1 MRIHKLL
8 ATALVALMILPACQ
22 QEEDYVLPSIELG
35 TQSLDFSDDT
45 SLRINVTATRDWQVR
60 SKPDWVAV
68 DPDHGTRSSTPQR
81 VLISVL
87 PNSDY
92 NRDGEILFT
101 IGLAK
106 AAVSVKQ
113 PGAKGEKPKGSGTK
127 EDPYTV
133 GGAVEFVS
141 GMAADTPTTENV
153 YIKGKISQITEA
165 YSAQYGNATF
175 YISDDEGTSFYVF
188 RAMYLG
194 NKKWTANDT
203 QIQVGDE
210 VIICGQ
216 VVNFKGNTPETVT
229 NKSFLY
235 SLNGKVV
242 EPSGGGG
249 GGGTGTPSG
258 TGTLADPYNAAGAN
272 AYIATLAADAESD
285 KDIYVKGKICEIA
298 NNGTYAG
305 SGSFG
310 NASFYI
316 SDDGTTSGAK
326 FYVFRAM
333 YLGNVKY
340 TSGTDIKVGD
350 DVIICGRVVNYKG
363 NTPETSANKSYLY
376 SLNGSTGGS
385 GTGDTPGTTPG
396 TTPGGDS
403 STTYSKVSSIT
414 SGGKYLLVG
423 LKEGKYYAATPI
435 ASDKTYGRLNGKEVT
450 VTNDKITGDMASYEF
465 TITASGDGYTIA
477 MPDGRFLAVDTEH
490 DGTFQIGDSFDKV
503 FTYTYSDGLFKI
515 VHKSTNK
522 TIYHGG
528 GTYTNFSCGTA
539 IAEGGTLLM
548 LFSKSN

>member
-8 ATALVALMILPACQ
+8 ATALVALMILPACE

-87 PNSDY
+87 PNIDY

-141 GMAADTPTTENV
+141 GLAADTPTTDNV

-175 YISDDEGTSFYVF
+175 YISDDEGASFYVF

-194 NKKWTANDT
+194 NVKWTANDT

-210 VIICGQ
+210 VIVCGQ
-216 VVNFKGNTPETVT
+216 VTNYKGNTPETVT

-249 GGGTGTPSG
+249 GGTPSG
-258 TGTLADPYNAAGAN
+258 SGTLADPYNAAGVN
-272 AYIATLAADAESD
+272 AYIATLADNKESD
-285 KDIYVKGKICEIA
+285 KDVYIKGKISKIA
-298 NNGTYAG
+298 VSKSVEQVFTAEY
-305 SGSFG
+305 G

-316 SDDGTTSGAK
+316 TDDGTTSGAD
-326 FYVFRAM
+326 FYCYHVL
-333 YLGNVKY
+333 YLGNKKW
-340 TSGTDIKVGD
+340 TTGDTQIKVGD
-350 DVIICGRVVNYKG
+350 EVVICGKVTKYVSSYG
-363 NTPETSANKSYLY
+363 TTPETASNKAYIY
-376 SLNGSTGGS
+376 SLNGAGGDS
-385 GTGDTPGTTPG
+385 GNGTTPG

-414 SGGKYLLVG
+414 SGGRYLLIG

>member
-8 ATALVALMILPACQ
+8 ATALVALMILPACE

-87 PNSDY
+87 PNIDY

-101 IGLAK
+101 IGLVK

-141 GMAADTPTTENV
+141 GLAADTPTTDNV

-175 YISDDEGTSFYVF
+175 YLSDDEGASFYVF

-194 NKKWTANDT
+194 NVKWTANDT

-210 VIICGQ
+210 VIVCGQ
-216 VVNFKGNTPETVT
+216 VTNYKGNTPETVT

-249 GGGTGTPSG
+249 GGTGTPSG

-272 AYIATLAADAESD
+272 AFIATLAADAESD

-385 GTGDTPGTTPG
+385 GTGETPGN
-396 TTPGGDS
+396 TPGGS
-403 STTYSKVSSIT
+403 GTTSEVKTVTVAQFIAAEVSQTQKYQLTGKIT
-414 SGGKYLLVG
+414 GTIN
-423 LKEGKYYAATPI
+423 A
-435 ASDKTYGRLNGKEVT
+435 TYGNFDLEDSTGSVYVYGLTKT
-450 VTNDKITGDMASYEF
+450 DLGYGATNDKSYASLGLNAGDVV
-465 TITASGDGYTIA
+465 TIIGYR
-477 MPDGRFLAVDTEH
+477 GVYN
-490 DGTFQIGDSFDKV
+490 DKV
-503 FTYTYSDGLFKI
+503 EVLNAYYVSHTSG
-515 VHKSTNK
+515 
-522 TIYHGG
+522 
-528 GTYTNFSCGTA
+528 
-539 IAEGGTLLM
+539 
-548 LFSKSN
+548 SN

>member
-8 ATALVALMILPACQ
+8 ATALVAVMLFPSCE
-22 QEEDYVLPSIELG
+22 QEEDYVLPSIEVG
-35 TQSLDFSDDT
+35 TGSLDFSDDT
-45 SLRINVTATRDWQVR
+45 SLKVNVTATRDWQVR

-68 DPDHGTRSSTPQR
+68 DPDHGTRSSQPQR
-81 VLISVL
+81 VLVSVL

-92 NRDGEILFT
+92 NRSGEILFT

-106 AAVSVKQ
+106 AAISVVQ
-113 PGAKGEKPKGSGTK
+113 PGAKGEKPRGSGTK

-141 GMAADTPTTENV
+141 SLAADTPTTENV

-165 YSAQYGNATF
+165 FSAQFGNGTF
-175 YISDDEGTSFYVF
+175 YISDNDGASFYVY
-188 RAMYLG
+188 RTLYLG
-194 NKKWTANDT
+194 NKKWTASDT
-203 QIQVGDE
+203 QIKDGDE

-216 VVNFKGNTPETVT
+216 VVNFKGNTPETNP

-249 GGGTGTPSG
+249 GTGTPSG
-258 TGTLADPYNAAGAN
+258 TGTQADPYNVAAAIN
-272 AYIATLAADAESD
+272 AVSGLTWTSNDNYQTTGEV
-285 KDIYVKGKICEIA
+285 YVKGTISEITDA
-298 NNGTYAG
+298 FSAQ
-305 SGSFG
+305 FG
-310 NASFYI
+310 NASFKI
-316 SDDGTTSGAK
+316 KDDGADATFTV
-326 FYVFRAM
+326 YRTL
-333 YLGNVKY
+333 YLGNKKW
-340 TSGTDIKVGD
+340 TANDTQIKVGD
-350 DVIICGRVVNYKG
+350 VVVICGKLMNYRG
-363 NTPETSANKSYLY
+363 NTPETVANGSYVF
-376 SLNGSTGGS
+376 SLNDSSS
-385 GTGDTPGTTPG
+385 GTGTGTTPG
-396 TTPGGDS
+396 TTPGGES
-403 STTYSKVSSIT
+403 GTTYSKVSSIT

-450 VTNDKITGDMASYEF
+450 VTNDKISGDMASYEF

-503 FTYTYSDGLFKI
+503 FTYTYADGLFKF

-528 GTYTNFSCGTA
+528 GTYTNFSCA
-539 IAEGGTLLM
+539 KEIAEGGTLLM

>member
-8 ATALVALMILPACQ
+8 ATALVALMILPACE

-87 PNSDY
+87 PNIDY

-141 GMAADTPTTENV
+141 GLAADTPTTDNV

-175 YISDDEGTSFYVF
+175 YISDDEGASFYVF

-194 NKKWTANDT
+194 NVKWTANDT

-216 VVNFKGNTPETVT
+216 VTNYKGNTPETVT

-249 GGGTGTPSG
+249 GGGTPSG
-258 TGTLADPYNAAGAN
+258 SGTLADPYNAAGAN

-385 GTGDTPGTTPG
+385 GTGETPGTTPG

-503 FTYTYSDGLFKI
+503 FTYTYADGLFKI